1 MGVVFNNFGS
11 DVRSALVG
19 DGPPQEKDVDWSQLF
34 AKDSDGD
41 GITNGAEL
49 GDPDGTW
56 RIGDPNPQGVVSA
69 PGDPNN
75 AQSNGGCG
83 DGILGAAE
91 TCDSYELRG
100 ATCENQNLGQGE
112 MLCGL
117 DCRLDTT
124 NCDRSTAEEDDGGA
138 AGPSDDGGC
147 AVGTFATPDRRD
159 PASAMVAACAS
170 MLAVGAYA
178 ARRRQRRFSRS
189 RT

>member
-1 MGVVFNNFGS
+1 MGIVFNNFGS
-11 DVRSALVG
+11 DSRSALVG
-19 DGPPQEKDVDWSQLF
+19 DGTPQEKDVDWSQLF
-34 AKDSDGD
+34 SRDSDGD

-56 RIGDPNPQGVVSA
+56 RIGDPNPGGVVSA
-69 PGDPNN
+69 PGDPTN
-75 AQSNGGCG
+75 ATSNGGCG

-117 DCRLDTT
+117 DCRLDTSM
-124 NCDRSTAEEDDGGA
+124 CDRSTAEEDDGGA
-138 AGPSDDGGC
+138 TGPADDGGC
-147 AVGTFATPDRRD
+147 SIGGATD
-159 PASAMVAACAS
+159 PMSRLAAAGATIVAAG
-170 MLAVGAYA
+170 VFA